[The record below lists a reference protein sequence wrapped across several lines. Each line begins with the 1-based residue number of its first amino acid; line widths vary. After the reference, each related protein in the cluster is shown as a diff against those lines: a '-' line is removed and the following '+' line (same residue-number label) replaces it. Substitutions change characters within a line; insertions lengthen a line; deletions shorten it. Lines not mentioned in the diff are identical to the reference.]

1 MDGTLATMKL
11 EEAELGTPLPTQERQ
26 AMLRN
31 MYGDLSSG
39 ASTLLESPALAS
51 LEAASAAAASAAAAA
66 ALPPPAAAASAAAA
80 LPPPAAAASA
90 AALAASTSPLAPEL
104 APREVVVLQ
113 NERRTKE
120 GRRKITPVAL
130 DSGAPSMPPTLPK
143 QALVAPAAAAAAAA
157 AAGGAAPSAAAVA
170 RPAVVA
176 AAARASAPPSAAT
189 VRPAAAAAV
198 AAQPAKRPRASQQG
212 RVPNGHGG
220 GMGACASGDAA
231 EEGGTAAAP
240 PAARGGGALLLLAP
254 APVPRG
260 TLSAELLECDA
271 QPGAEFRH
279 EFSGHER
286 GVLLL
291 EATPYTAPG
300 ARAGGGTLT
309 CSRRAEPI
317 WAAALASPAVLLTG
331 NARFAAAA
339 CADGSLHIFTPA
351 GRRAL
356 PAVRACAAPAALHA
370 DAEHSLLLVGADGT
384 VVVWRHLPH
393 APECVLRCSAAP
405 LLASGETP
413 LLQASLAADGGPLL
427 HLPTGC
433 FAYHPRMQAWLSPA
447 DIHACTHACMHARG
461 WESGVA
467 QPGPT
472 PRTHRTTHCAT
483 HMHFGVQAWL
493 NLADTD
499 FVGSAYASSL
509 PLATGAAQAAALARL
524 QQQQAAACRSAAAS
538 GDGASVAAARLAMQL
553 GALPPANPN
562 PNPNFNPNP
571 YLNPS
576 PNPNANR
583 NTNPKPNQVRCRR
596 SARGSSPSATS
607 SIRWRARSSSAP
619 RPSTL
624 NGCGSMRSRSRSST
638 PCAARASCATT
649 CSDRSTPPPRARGR
663 PPRRSRG
670 SPRCSAC
677 PSGSCS
683 STRCC
688 PRSPPTERCSDC
700 SQSTSRPS
708 RRPSDP
714 DSVEHRQRAPAQP
727 PATPRT
733 CRVCMRVSAVRVSR
747 RVDQGSPRLRR
758 SAFRLSLSLS
768 LSLSPN

>member
-1 MDGTLATMKL
+1 MKL
-11 EEAELGTPLPTQERQ
+11 EEAELGTPLPAQERQ

-51 LEAASAAAASAAAAA
+51 LEAASAAAAAAATAAA
-66 ALPPPAAAASAAAA
+66 ALPPAAATGF
-80 LPPPAAAASA
+80 A
-90 AALAASTSPLAPEL
+90 AALAASASPLAPEL

-130 DSGAPSMPPTLPK
+130 DSGAPELPPPPLPT

-157 AAGGAAPSAAAVA
+157 AAAGGAAPRPAA

-176 AAARASAPPSAAT
+176 AAARASAPPSAAA
-189 VRPAAAAAV
+189 VRPAAATAL

-212 RVPNGHGG
+212 RAPNGHGG
-220 GMGACASGDAA
+220 GASAGVSGDAA

-260 TLSAELLECDA
+260 TLSTELLECEA

-300 ARAGGGTLT
+300 ARAAGGTLA

-356 PAVRACAAPAALHA
+356 PAVRACAGPAALHA

-447 DIHACTHACMHARG
+447 DMHACTHACTCMNGCMHARG
-461 WESGVA
+461 WDSGVDETGRHRA
-467 QPGPT
+467 HTAPRTAPHTCTTACRRGSTWPTQTSSAPPT
-472 PRTHRTTHCAT
+472 PRR
-483 HMHFGVQAWL
+483 
-493 NLADTD
+493 
-499 FVGSAYASSL
+499 SPS
-509 PLATGAAQAAALARL
+509 PPARRRL
-524 QQQQAAACRSAAAS
+524 KYWRR
-538 GDGASVAAARLAMQL
+538 RLA
-553 GALPPANPN
+553 GIVH
-562 PNPNFNPNP
+562 
-571 YLNPS
+571 
-576 PNPNANR
+576 
-583 NTNPKPNQVRCRR
+583 T
-596 SARGSSPSATS
+596 
-607 SIRWRARSSSAP
+607 
-619 RPSTL
+619 
-624 NGCGSMRSRSRSST
+624 
-638 PCAARASCATT
+638 
-649 CSDRSTPPPRARGR
+649 
-663 PPRRSRG
+663 
-670 SPRCSAC
+670 
-677 PSGSCS
+677 
-683 STRCC
+683 
-688 PRSPPTERCSDC
+688 
-700 SQSTSRPS
+700 
-708 RRPSDP
+708 
-714 DSVEHRQRAPAQP
+714 
-727 PATPRT
+727 
-733 CRVCMRVSAVRVSR
+733 RVS
-747 RVDQGSPRLRR
+747 G
-758 SAFRLSLSLS
+758 
-768 LSLSPN
+768 

>member
-11 EEAELGTPLPTQERQ
+11 EEAELGTPLPAQERQ

-51 LEAASAAAASAAAAA
+51 LEAASAAAATAAAAA
-66 ALPPPAAAASAAAA
+66 ALPPPAAAG
-80 LPPPAAAASA
+80 SA
-90 AALAASTSPLAPEL
+90 AALAASASPLAPEL

-130 DSGAPSMPPTLPK
+130 DSGAPELPPPPLPA

-157 AAGGAAPSAAAVA
+157 AAAGGAAPRPAA

-176 AAARASAPPSAAT
+176 AAARASAPPSAAA
-189 VRPAAAAAV
+189 VRPAAATAL

-212 RVPNGHGG
+212 RAPNGHGG
-220 GMGACASGDAA
+220 GASAGVSGDAA

-260 TLSAELLECDA
+260 TLSTELLECEA

-300 ARAGGGTLT
+300 ARAAGGTLA

-433 FAYHPRMQAWLSPA
+433 FAYHPRMQA
-447 DIHACTHACMHARG
+447 
-461 WESGVA
+461 
-467 QPGPT
+467 
-472 PRTHRTTHCAT
+472 
-483 HMHFGVQAWL
+483 
-493 NLADTD
+493 
-499 FVGSAYASSL
+499 
-509 PLATGAAQAAALARL
+509 
-524 QQQQAAACRSAAAS
+524 
-538 GDGASVAAARLAMQL
+538 
-553 GALPPANPN
+553 
-562 PNPNFNPNP
+562 
-571 YLNPS
+571 
-576 PNPNANR
+576 
-583 NTNPKPNQVRCRR
+583 
-596 SARGSSPSATS
+596 
-607 SIRWRARSSSAP
+607 
-619 RPSTL
+619 
-624 NGCGSMRSRSRSST
+624 
-638 PCAARASCATT
+638 
-649 CSDRSTPPPRARGR
+649 
-663 PPRRSRG
+663 
-670 SPRCSAC
+670 
-677 PSGSCS
+677 
-683 STRCC
+683 
-688 PRSPPTERCSDC
+688 
-700 SQSTSRPS
+700 
-708 RRPSDP
+708 
-714 DSVEHRQRAPAQP
+714 
-727 PATPRT
+727 
-733 CRVCMRVSAVRVSR
+733 
-747 RVDQGSPRLRR
+747 
-758 SAFRLSLSLS
+758 
-768 LSLSPN
+768 